1 MKNVTLLKTLAAVAA
16 MALTTS
22 AWAVPAEVGSLDTL
36 AADADLFDDQT
47 NPDGLDNSGDAT
59 EIAWMNAV
67 LGTSFTATDFVK
79 INFGVND
86 VTLEGDTGYFSF
98 GSYRPDYFFVKYGVG
113 GGRPSPSNPD
123 HFLYQNN
130 DSTAWAY
137 VVSQGGFSHVGF
149 FDTTTTNVPEPG
161 SLALLGL
168 GLVGLG
174 FARRRRA

>member
-1 MKNVTLLKTLAAVAA
+1 MKNVTLFKTLTAVAA
-16 MALTTS
+16 MAVATS

-36 AADADLFDDQT
+36 VVDANLGDDQT
-47 NPDGLDNSGDAT
+47 NPDGFNSGDAN

-67 LGTSFTATDFVK
+67 LGTTSTAADFVK
-79 INFGVND
+79 INFGEGD
-86 VTLEGDTGYFSF
+86 VTLENGNGYFSF

-113 GGRPSPSNPD
+113 NGRPSPSNPD

-149 FDTTTTNVPEPG
+149 FDTTTTVPEPA